1 MKIKILLTSLIYM
14 IILTS
19 LTILLVVFVEPIN
32 LINFCC
38 LVIASIFPAIIYYV
52 KYEEH

>member
-32 LINFCC
+32 LINFVC
-38 LVIASIFPAIIYYV
+38 LVIASICPAIIYYV
-52 KYEEH
+52 KCEDY